1 MFLPFHGVLS
11 LTASG
16 RLKKRS
22 ASANAASTR
31 SSAIGWSTSVLRA
44 QAQASSAH
52 PDRDLGRA
60 RGREEAEEEGTHK
73 NPTSEA
79 ASMSCCRISSL
90 RASKSRRL
98 ICGTP
103 TSLTSMVAGM
113 SSAEGERWK
122 GRGRGGSLS
131 RGGRRGGGRVVR
143 CGGRGEGGRRADGGG
158 ALLRR
163 REERVRGRGERTRA
177 SERQG
182 RPSRARKG
190 GARGR
195 RTWCGVRAAGE
206 STALLDELARPS
218 VVGATCKRRARS
230 GVLGER
236 RDEGP
241 GAAAGADKPLA
252 DERVRI
258 AGELERQ
265 RRVREERLRT
275 GSSQCAPGRVRRG
288 EDEDARGPPRRSR
301 RPPTVPPPLVPG
313 PGRQVRSRRP

>member
-122 GRGRGGSLS
+122 GRGRGG
-131 RGGRRGGGRVVR
+131 RGGVGGGRAR
-143 CGGRGEGGRRADGGG
+143 RRGERRAGGGGGGRGGWARRTCVRSRSARRTQDRSTWCCTRRGPRRAPT
-158 ALLRR
+158 
-163 REERVRGRGERTRA
+163 RTRPPLSAAIA
-177 SERQG
+177 S
-182 RPSRARKG
+182 PSRPARTPP
-190 GARGR
+190 A
-195 RTWCGVRAAGE
+195 
-206 STALLDELARPS
+206 SSSPRPPS
-218 VVGATCKRRARS
+218 
-230 GVLGER
+230 
-236 RDEGP
+236 P
-241 GAAAGADKPLA
+241 GAASP
-252 DERVRI
+252 
-258 AGELERQ
+258 
-265 RRVREERLRT
+265 
-275 GSSQCAPGRVRRG
+275 
-288 EDEDARGPPRRSR
+288 DAHQKEKRNPRR
-301 RPPTVPPPLVPG
+301 T
-313 PGRQVRSRRP
+313 